1 MNFTFYD
8 TGFKLTFL
16 TDDVLTTGGFFFFP
30 DLRICSYTFNV
41 NVFVFI

>member
-1 MNFTFYD
+1 MNFTFCD

-16 TDDVLTTGGFFFFP
+16 TDDVLTTGGFFFP

>member
-16 TDDVLTTGGFFFFP
+16 TDDVLTTGGFFFSR
-30 DLRICSYTFNV
+30 LKNM
-41 NVFVFI
+41 FIYF

>member
-16 TDDVLTTGGFFFFP
+16 TDDVLTTGGFFFP
-30 DLRICSYTFNV
+30 DLRICSYAFNV
-41 NVFVFI
+41 NVFLFI